1 MKINAIHSIR
11 NGNKINSSNVAFERK
26 LKDYEKADYS
36 NTINQAMNYLGIVNR
51 AMVIHAPSFPASQK
65 TDIDQ
70 GIGVPYGEGTHEFIN
85 FLKLHGF
92 NSVQLG
98 PMGKLNRGDT
108 APYTSSVF
116 AKNPLFIDAKALTTA
131 EYGKILSDEEL
142 EGNTYEALN
151 SEKNYRRVD
160 YKDAQETIDTL
171 MSIAYNNFQTKL
183 SKRNK
188 DAQNLNKQFE
198 AFKNENSE
206 WLEKYSVLDI
216 IAQRHNTDFYP
227 NWPKEDR
234 ELLAKV
240 KKGDLAA
247 KRTYNQIKKDN
258 AAQID
263 KYQFTQFIIDKQ
275 GKESVQKTL
284 AATNDMSEKIDAV
297 TSTVNDNITM
307 IHGTLDTLN
316 RINDDMQGIKIATN
330 EVDKAMSV
338 CSENAEQLIVMTEGI
353 RVDAEAT
360 TDYAGKI
367 IEIDDEL
374 STVVDG
380 MFETVKESGNIM
392 TNDEFA
398 VVIEKAR
405 KAHGDWIDNI
415 VGMVEEMKTVPLQYN
430 PTKCAFGHFYRA
442 IPLENGEI
450 ANTWNR
456 IDKVHKDFH
465 TTGAE
470 IKKAVKAGDEDTARK
485 YLEKAQALSEDMFKC
500 LDEVDE
506 YIANKATKGENIF

>member
-1 MKINAIHSIR
+1 MAKKEKKAKDVAMIPQSKVNTLIENEKKMTDSAKQLLDIVSSLSSFDVNMSHISKQLTGFVHELYDLSQSNLAIVEETTSTMSQVNDTVDLTTGELNTLSEDSQVLVEKNNASKVLLSEVNALKEEVVGDANVMSEKIDQLVELSTEV
-11 NGNKINSSNVAFERK
+11 NKIVDSVQGIANQTNLLALNAAIEAARAGEMGRGFSVVAEEVRK
-26 LKDYEKADYS
+26 LAD
-36 NTINQAMNYLGIVNR
+36 
-51 AMVIHAPSFPASQK
+51 
-65 TDIDQ
+65 
-70 GIGVPYGEGTHEFIN
+70 
-85 FLKLHGF
+85 
-92 NSVQLG
+92 
-98 PMGKLNRGDT
+98 DT
-108 APYTSSVF
+108 
-116 AKNPLFIDAKALTTA
+116 
-131 EYGKILSDEEL
+131 
-142 EGNTYEALN
+142 
-151 SEKNYRRVD
+151 
-160 YKDAQETIDTL
+160 
-171 MSIAYNNFQTKL
+171 
-183 SKRNK
+183 KRNLDDMREFVEK
-188 DAQNLNKQFE
+188 IGIAS
-198 AFKNENSE
+198 NE
-206 WLEKYSVLDI
+206 
-216 IAQRHNTDFYP
+216 
-227 NWPKEDR
+227 
-234 ELLAKV
+234 
-240 KKGDLAA
+240 
-247 KRTYNQIKKDN
+247 
-258 AAQID
+258 
-263 KYQFTQFIIDKQ
+263 